1 MINNISAQRLCR
13 SLRGT
18 CPYSKKLCDP
28 FFFSIETRILTKI
41 QWKLHAANISSNFDH
56 GLGTPN
62 LCYFCQNL
70 IWVDP
75 RYSESE
81 VTLREKK
88 GLIHFISR
96 SYFSS
101 ELLFPAWDP
110 DLLWLV
116 ERGLNLE
123 STNNQQERPIVNCDK
138 EIRGLQT
145 CCTST
150 TKCSE
155 ERSSIWFQTWNCQ
168 YSLSSASGTRQPAF
182 SRRHRSTQVAAHLSA
197 LI

>member
-1 MINNISAQRLCR
+1 MI
-13 SLRGT
+13 
-18 CPYSKKLCDP
+18 P
-28 FFFSIETRILTKI
+28 FFSVSKLGSWQKFNENYMQPIYQVILIMDSEPRIFIT
-41 QWKLHAANISSNFDH
+41 
-56 GLGTPN
+56 
-62 LCYFCQNL
+62 FCQNL

-75 RYSESE
+75 RYSESK

-182 SRRHRSTQVAAHLSA
+182 SRRHRSTQVATHLSA